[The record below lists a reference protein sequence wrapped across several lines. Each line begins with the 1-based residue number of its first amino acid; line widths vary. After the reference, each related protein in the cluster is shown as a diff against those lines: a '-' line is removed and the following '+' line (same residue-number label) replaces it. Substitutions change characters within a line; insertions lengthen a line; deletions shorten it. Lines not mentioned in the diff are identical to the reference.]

1 MILGNPTAKGL
12 EILNGA
18 LRAQVKQYALI
29 GLATPDDKPLEE
41 LIARQE
47 FPQNPPI
54 DPDKPA
60 EKLSSLEFAQI
71 APFIY
76 HRGKIDQAY
85 FDDEKHLTFEVDLST
100 LNTQSYV
107 YACALLT
114 DQDVLVA
121 VIALP
126 RVIINDKMGGL
137 LVIKFSIL
145 GDEADRIIY
154 MNRDFPSH
162 AELDTFKNTLYAQFT
177 IKKEQLDQAFDAKSA
192 QMTQKV
198 EQNINDLA
206 QFRQRLNQEQETF
219 KQNLNTE
226 QETFKRNLNTADNQF
241 RDGLNRQFNTAVDNT
256 NRRVDEA
263 LGRLRNGA
271 DGLSRQMNNNVA
283 QVNRA
288 AQEAIN
294 RINGAGRVAYRPITI
309 FMEGRG
315 HETFTPVG
323 DRPDTWVHFTCSVAE
338 RGVTLLC
345 FNFKF
350 DWAHWRLWPY
360 KRGGK
365 YRDEDCIAAAEET
378 VNNAKAV
385 VFTIPLTR
393 VFVGTFKVYV
403 EMAHYGRQDDIF
415 AVDIL

>member
-12 EILNGA
+12 EILNSS
-18 LRAQVKQYALI
+18 LRAQVKRYALI
-29 GLATPDDKPLEE
+29 GTAAPNDAPLEE
-41 LIARQE
+41 LISRRV
-47 FPQNPPI
+47 FPDNAPQ
-54 DPDKPA
+54 DVDA
-60 EKLSSLEFAQI
+60 QKLSPLEYAQI

-126 RVIINDKMGGL
+126 RVIVNDKMGGL

-162 AELDTFKNTLYAQFT
+162 AELDTFKNALYAQFQT
-177 IKKEQLDQAFDAKSA
+177 KTEQLDQAFDAKST
-192 QMTQKV
+192 QMSQRV

-206 QFRQRLNQEQETF
+206 QFRQRLNQ
-219 KQNLNTE
+219 E

-241 RDGLNRQFNTAVDNT
+241 RDGLNRQFNTTVNNT
-256 NRRVDEA
+256 NQRVDEA

-294 RINGAGRVAYRPITI
+294 RINGAGRVAYRPVTI
-309 FMEGRG
+309 FMGGRG
-315 HETFTPVG
+315 HETFTLAG
-323 DRPDTWVHFTCSVAE
+323 DRPDTWVHFTCGVAE

-360 KRGGK
+360 KWGGG
-365 YRDEDCIAAAEET
+365 YRNEDCIAAAEET
-378 VNNAKAV
+378 VNNDKAA

-393 VFVGTFKVYV
+393 VFVGASKVYV
-403 EMAHYGRQDDIF
+403 EMAHYGQQDDIF
-415 AVDIL
+415 AVDIF